1 MTEVLMPMPA
11 ILAYQFFSDA
21 FFYYSAFVFPALSL
35 LSFLLYGIDKW
46 KAKRGTWRI
55 PEATLLQCDMLG
67 GWVGG
72 LIAQRT
78 FRHKTYKSTYRWRF
92 WLFGVAGNVT
102 LWCIIAYLSFA

>member
-1 MTEVLMPMPA
+1 MTEIRTQLPS
-11 ILAYQFFSDA
+11 ILAYEFFSNA
-21 FFYYSAFVFPALSL
+21 FFYYSLFVFPALSV

-55 PEATLLQCDMLG
+55 PEATLIQVDMLG

-78 FRHKTYKSTYRWRF
+78 FRHKTYKKSYRRKF
-92 WLFGVAGNVT
+92 WLFGVVGNIVV
-102 LWCIIAYLSFA
+102 WCIIAYLSFS